1 MVIDF
6 SAFYEF
12 PNLLDRLAGD
22 AGRNLAATRGRAQF
36 PPLNIGEDDAAIRV
50 RALVPGADLEG
61 LDITLTDKTL
71 VLKGELPVVRGRY
84 YRQERPTGPFQ
95 RVVTLNVPIDRDR
108 ATATMKDGVLEIVL
122 PKAQAVKPRTVHIEV
137 R

>member
-12 PNLLDRLAGD
+12 PRLLDRLMAEAEPGF
-22 AGRNLAATRGRAQF
+22 AAPRGHAIF
-36 PPLNIGEDDAAIRV
+36 PPLNIGETDDCVTV
-50 RALVPGADLEG
+50 RALIPGAELEAVE
-61 LDITLTDKTL
+61 LILTDKTL
-71 VLKGELPVVRGRY
+71 VLRGELPPVGGRY

-95 RVVTLNVPIDRDR
+95 RLVTLNVPIDRDR
-108 ATATMKDGVLEIVL
+108 VRATMRNGVLEIVL
-122 PKAQAVKPRTVHIEV
+122 PKAEAIKPRTIHIQA